1 MTAADRLR
9 RLAVAA
15 PTLGPDGAWLAEVL
29 VQYLVRAP
37 AGLTLDAACGLA
49 LGPGGEPWWR
59 TEARHRR
66 DDLIRDM
73 RRKFFPTK
81 STHGAAVAI
90 TDAARRYEATG
101 WRRDRT
107 LASPPPGYAGT
118 IRETLWLVLATGE
131 RFPSGWRQITEIL
144 DGRKLQSIG
153 QISLQI
159 DCVTTQEGE

>member
-15 PTLGPDGAWLAEVL
+15 PKLGDDGAWLAEVL
-29 VQYLVRAP
+29 AQYLVRAP

-66 DDLIRDM
+66 DDLIREM
-73 RRKFFPTK
+73 RRSFFAAQ
-81 STHGAAVAI
+81 STHAAAVAI
-90 TDAARRYEATG
+90 TEAARRYEATA

-118 IRETLWLVLATGE
+118 IRAALWLALATGE

-144 DGRKLQSIG
+144 DGSNLQSNPSV
-153 QISLQI
+153 SLQR
-159 DCVTTQEGE
+159 DPVMTDASE